1 MLHRQEAG
9 PGMSGESQKVKSGRW
24 MRLLRLGVLLAVP
37 SAAMFGGLSVN
48 AAIQPLTALVC
59 WILLNLLSLGLLHH
73 LLREID
79 ALHVRQQPRVSNRDY
94 AAAVERL
101 GSDLAEARARS
112 QADAAALRAILDG
125 IERPILTFD
134 VRRRLEFMNLAAK
147 SLFGSGLEGRDV
159 AAALRHPDVLQAVDR
174 SVHDRVS
181 RTAEFPVFAPVRRRF
196 RVSIDAL
203 PARFAGGQGFV
214 AAVDDVT
221 DSRQVQEMRSGFVA
235 DVSHELRTPL
245 AAVMSIVDTL
255 QGPAR
260 NDPDAQTRF
269 LDILREQS
277 DRMARLVDDLL
288 ALSRI
293 EMNEHQPPR
302 DSVDLSEVLDHVCDS
317 LDLLAEA
324 REMRLERS
332 FAPGLTVTGD
342 RDELVRLFQNLIDN
356 GIKYGDRGTPVRVSV
371 SRDEGQ
377 LVVEVRDQGAGIARE
392 QIPRLTERFYR
403 TDRARSRA
411 AGGTGLGLAI
421 VKHIISRHRGELSIR
436 SRQGEGSV
444 FAVRLPT
451 AMLAAGVEDG
461 FGTAVND

>member
-1 MLHRQEAG
+1 
-9 PGMSGESQKVKSGRW
+9 MSDENHGTSRGRW
-24 MRLLRLGVLLAVP
+24 LRLLRLGLLIAVP

-48 AAIQPLTALVC
+48 AAIRPSTALVC
-59 WILLNLLSLGLLHH
+59 WVLLNILMTGLLHV
-73 LLREID
+73 LLKELETQKSRLRRP
-79 ALHVRQQPRVSNRDY
+79 ANTRDY
-94 AAAVERL
+94 TAAVERL

-112 QADAAALRAILDG
+112 QADAATLRAILDG
-125 IERPILTFD
+125 IERPVVTFD

-147 SLFGSGLEGRDV
+147 SLFGSGLEGRDI
-159 AAALRHPDVLQAVDR
+159 AAALRHPDVLKAVDL
-174 SVHDRVS
+174 SVADRVS

-196 RVSIDAL
+196 RVTVDAL

-221 DSRQVQEMRSGFVA
+221 DSRRVQEMRSGFVA

-245 AAVMSIVDTL
+245 AAVLSIVETL

-260 NDPDAQTRF
+260 DDPEAQVRF

-277 DRMARLVDDLL
+277 ERMARLVDDLL

-293 EMNEHQPPR
+293 EMNEHQLPR
-302 DSVDLSEVLDHVCDS
+302 DTVNLSAVLAGVCKS

-332 FAPGLTVTGD
+332 FPEGLSVAGD

-356 GIKYGDRGTPVRVSV
+356 GIKYGDRGTRVLVSASV
-371 SRDEGQ
+371 EDGQ
-377 LVVEVRDQGAGIARE
+377 VQVEVHDQGPGIARE

-403 TDRARSRA
+403 TDQARSRT

-421 VKHIISRHRGELSIR
+421 VKHIVSRHRGELSIR
-436 SRQGEGSV
+436 SDQGEGSC
-444 FAVRLPT
+444 FTVRIP
-451 AMLAAGVEDG
+451 LAQDRIEPADG
-461 FGTAVND
+461 IDGASVHRV

>member
-1 MLHRQEAG
+1 
-9 PGMSGESQKVKSGRW
+9 
-24 MRLLRLGVLLAVP
+24 MRLLRLGCLSAVP

-48 AAIQPLTALVC
+48 AAIQPVTALVC
-59 WILLNLLSLGLLHH
+59 WILLNLLVVGLLHY
-73 LLREID
+73 LLREIE
-79 ALHVRQQPRVSNRDY
+79 ALKVRPQPRVSNRDY

-159 AAALRHPDVLQAVDR
+159 AAALRHPDVLQAVDQ

-181 RTAEFPVFAPVRRRF
+181 RKAEFPVFAPVRRRF
-196 RVSIDAL
+196 RVTIDAL

-245 AAVMSIVDTL
+245 AAVLSIVDTL

-260 NDPDAQTRF
+260 DDPEARSRF

-302 DSVDLSEVLDHVCDS
+302 DSVNLSEVLDHVCDG
-317 LDLLAEA
+317 LELLAEA
-324 REMRLERS
+324 REMRLQRD
-332 FAPGLTVTGD
+332 FDDGLTVTGD
-342 RDELVRLFQNLIDN
+342 RDELARLFQNLIDN
-356 GIKYGDRGTPVRVSV
+356 GIKYGDRGTPVQVRVT
-371 SRDEGQ
+371 RDEGQ
-377 LVVEVRDQGAGIARE
+377 LLVEVRDQGPGIARE
-392 QIPRLTERFYR
+392 QVPRLTERFYR

-421 VKHIISRHRGELSIR
+421 VKHIVSRHRGELSIR

-444 FAVRLPT
+444 FAVRLPIAQPVAVT
-451 AMLAAGVEDG
+451 EEGGGSAA
-461 FGTAVND
+461 ND

>member
-1 MLHRQEAG
+1 
-9 PGMSGESQKVKSGRW
+9 MSEETTTIWQGHW
-24 MRLLRLGVLLAVP
+24 MRLLRLELLLAVP

-48 AAIQPLTALVC
+48 SAIQPPTALVC
-59 WILLNLLSLGLLHH
+59 WGLLNLMVLGLLHY
-73 LLREID
+73 LLRENEGLK
-79 ALHVRQQPRVSNRDY
+79 ARQQRPANTRDY

-125 IERPILTFD
+125 IERPVLTFD

-147 SLFGSGLEGRDV
+147 SLFGSGLEGRDI
-159 AAALRHPDVLQAVDR
+159 AAALRHPDVLQAIDR
-174 SVHDRVS
+174 SVSDRVS

-245 AAVMSIVDTL
+245 AAVLSIVDTL

-260 NDPDAQTRF
+260 NDPEAQTRF

-302 DSVDLSEVLDHVCDS
+302 ETIDLSSVLDGVLKS
-317 LDLLAEA
+317 LGLLAEA
-324 REMRLERS
+324 REMQLHAEY
-332 FAPGLTVTGD
+332 PPDLLVVGD
-342 RDELVRLFQNLIDN
+342 RDEMTRLFMNLVDN
-356 GIKYGDRGTPVRVSV
+356 AIKYGDRGTRVTV
-371 SRDEGQ
+371 SATVDGGN
-377 LVVEVRDQGAGIARE
+377 VVVDVRDQGPGIARE

-403 TDRARSRA
+403 TDRARSRT

-421 VKHIISRHRGELSIR
+421 VKHIVSRHRGELVIR
-436 SRQGEGSV
+436 SKEGEGSR
-444 FAVRLPT
+444 FGVRLTRAESAPVQGVNEY
-451 AMLAAGVEDG
+451 AAQGD
-461 FGTAVND
+461 AKS

>member
-1 MLHRQEAG
+1 M
-9 PGMSGESQKVKSGRW
+9 
-24 MRLLRLGVLLAVP
+24 
-37 SAAMFGGLSVN
+37 
-48 AAIQPLTALVC
+48 
-59 WILLNLLSLGLLHH
+59 
-73 LLREID
+73 
-79 ALHVRQQPRVSNRDY
+79 
-94 AAAVERL
+94 
-101 GSDLAEARARS
+101 
-112 QADAAALRAILDG
+112 
-125 IERPILTFD
+125 
-134 VRRRLEFMNLAAK
+134 
-147 SLFGSGLEGRDV
+147 
-159 AAALRHPDVLQAVDR
+159 
-174 SVHDRVS
+174 
-181 RTAEFPVFAPVRRRF
+181 
-196 RVSIDAL
+196 
-203 PARFAGGQGFV
+203 

-451 AMLAAGVEDG
+451 ATLAAGVEDG

>member
-1 MLHRQEAG
+1 
-9 PGMSGESQKVKSGRW
+9 MSEDTSTIWNGHW
-24 MRLLRLGVLLAVP
+24 MRLLRFELILALP

-48 AAIQPLTALVC
+48 AAIRPLTALVC
-59 WILLNLLSLGLLHH
+59 WVLLNLVMLAMLHY
-73 LLREID
+73 LLREND
-79 ALHVRQQPRVSNRDY
+79 TLKARRRRPANTRDY

-125 IERPILTFD
+125 IERPVLTFD

-159 AAALRHPDVLQAVDR
+159 AAALRHPDVLQAVDQ
-174 SVHDRVS
+174 SVSDRVS

-196 RVSIDAL
+196 RVTIDAL

-302 DSVDLSEVLDHVCDS
+302 DTINLARLLDEVCES
-317 LDLLAEA
+317 LDLLAQA
-324 REMRLERS
+324 REMRLERA
-332 FAPGLTVTGD
+332 FAPDLPVAGD

-356 GIKYGDRGTPVRVSV
+356 GIKYGDRGTPVRVSAIV
-371 SRDEGQ
+371 DDGH
-377 LVVEVRDQGAGIARE
+377 VTVDVRDQGPGIARE

-421 VKHIISRHRGELSIR
+421 VKHIVSRHRGELSIR
-436 SRQGEGSV
+436 SQQGEGSC
-444 FAVRLPT
+444 FSVRFPLSEPRSV
-451 AMLAAGVEDG
+451 AESESMLDNA
-461 FGTAVND
+461 

>member
-1 MLHRQEAG
+1 
-9 PGMSGESQKVKSGRW
+9 MSEETSTIWHGHW
-24 MRLLRLGVLLAVP
+24 MRLLRLELFLAVP

-48 AAIQPLTALVC
+48 SAIQPPTALVC
-59 WILLNLLSLGLLHH
+59 WILLNLMMLGMLHY
-73 LLREID
+73 LLRKNE
-79 ALHVRQQPRVSNRDY
+79 ALKARQQRPANTRDY

-125 IERPILTFD
+125 IERPVLTFD

-147 SLFGSGLEGRDV
+147 SLFGSGLEGRDI
-159 AAALRHPDVLQAVDR
+159 AAALRHPDVLQAIDR
-174 SVHDRVS
+174 SVTDRVS

-245 AAVMSIVDTL
+245 AAVLSIVDTL

-260 NDPDAQTRF
+260 NDPEAQTRF

-302 DSVDLSEVLDHVCDS
+302 DRINLAGVLEEVCES
-317 LDLLAEA
+317 LDLLAQA

-332 FAPGLTVTGD
+332 FATDLPVAGD

-356 GIKYGDRGTPVRVSV
+356 GVKYGDRGTPVHISANVE
-371 SRDEGQ
+371 DGQ
-377 LVVEVRDQGAGIARE
+377 VTIDVRDQGAGIARE

-421 VKHIISRHRGELSIR
+421 VKHIVSRHRGELSIR
-436 SRQGEGSV
+436 SREGEGSC
-444 FAVRLPT
+444 FSVRLPCCEPLLAT
-451 AMLAAGVEDG
+451 AAESRLDRA
-461 FGTAVND
+461 

>member
-1 MLHRQEAG
+1 MRKTEQA
-9 PGMSGESQKVKSGRW
+9 RW
-24 MRLLRLGVLLAVP
+24 LRLLRLGALIAIP
-37 SAAMFGGLSVN
+37 SAAMFGGLAVN
-48 AAIQPLTALVC
+48 SAIQPLTALIC
-59 WILLNLLSLGLLHH
+59 WGLMNLLMTGMLHVILQENAALKSR
-73 LLREID
+73 LLRP
-79 ALHVRQQPRVSNRDY
+79 ANTRDY
-94 AAAVERL
+94 VATVERL

-147 SLFGSGLEGRDV
+147 SLFGTGLEGRDI
-159 AAALRHPDVLQAVDR
+159 AAALRHPDVLKAVDR
-174 SVHDRVS
+174 SVGDRVS
-181 RTAEFPVFAPVRRRF
+181 RSAEFPVFAPVKRRF

-245 AAVMSIVDTL
+245 AAVLSIVDTL
-255 QGPAR
+255 QGAAR
-260 NDPDAQTRF
+260 NDPKAQDRF

-277 DRMARLVDDLL
+277 VRMARLVDDLL

-302 DSVDLSEVLDHVCDS
+302 DTVDLSAVLDGV
-317 LDLLAEA
+317 LKGVGVLAEA
-324 REMRLERS
+324 REMHVHTDVPANLE
-332 FAPGLTVTGD
+332 VVGD
-342 RDELVRLFQNLIDN
+342 HDEMTRLFMNLVDN
-356 GIKYGDRGTPVRVSV
+356 AIKYGDRGTRVSV
-371 SRDEGQ
+371 TAAVDAGHVQ
-377 LVVEVRDQGAGIARE
+377 VDVRDQGPGIARE

-403 TDRARSRA
+403 TDSARSRT

-421 VKHIISRHRGELSIR
+421 VKHIVSRHRGELVIR
-436 SRQGEGSV
+436 SKEGEGSC
-444 FAVRLPT
+444 FAVRLP
-451 AMLAAGVEDG
+451 LAESTRRHMADG
-461 FGTAVND
+461 HPA